1 MKRYGFKI
9 VTHQSRIDKETC
21 EKYNNHLKTYI
32 NLFIFG
38 WIAWTFTFWVDGRN
52 DKHIYVNTKNRIS
65 GHNLQTSSI
74 VLHGFNYIGPAQVL
88 DKEYKGILAEE

>member
-1 MKRYGFKI
+1 
-9 VTHQSRIDKETC
+9 
-21 EKYNNHLKTYI
+21 
-32 NLFIFG
+32 
-38 WIAWTFTFWVDGRN
+38 VDGRN